1 MQSSERVAPDLRDPL
16 FVSVRYPRNRAM
28 PRLFW
33 TRLSTSVTLHPF
45 SAFTLSAPVA
55 DDGSLSIEA
64 IPMSEK
70 YTIVIFGA
78 SGDLTRRKLAPSLYD
93 LCRKGRLPEKWR
105 IVGMARSEFTDDAF
119 REHIEA
125 GVKEFAKATYD
136 AKKWREFAGN
146 ITYLQGDVNDLEQ
159 LKALDKSLSE
169 WEDGDVANRIY
180 YLSIAPRLYEE
191 TITNL
196 GQADMVHE
204 GHGWRRVVIEKP
216 FGHDLA
222 SARHL
227 NDAAHQVL
235 TESQIYRIDHYLGKE
250 TVQNLLVFRFANS
263 LYEPVWNRNYIDHVQ
278 ITAAETVDVGHR
290 ASFYDG
296 VGVVRDMIQNHVM
309 QLLSL
314 VAAEPPASFQAE
326 AIRNEKAKVFS
337 AIRPIRPVDVAS
349 CTVRGQYR
357 KYRDADGVAPGS
369 TTPTYAALRLFVDNW
384 RWQGV
389 PFYMRSGKALA
400 AKVTEIT
407 IFFKRPP
414 HVMFPMPEGAKL
426 APNRL
431 SICIQPDEGIH
442 FSFQVKVPDT
452 PAEMR
457 EVDMS
462 FHYEETFGALAIPEA
477 YERLLLD
484 VIKGDAS
491 LFTRSDAIELSWEL
505 IDPILAGWESKHAPP
520 LSFYESGSWGP
531 SEANHL
537 IAHDGYQ
544 WVYGCGH
551 ESEP

>member
-1 MQSSERVAPDLRDPL
+1 
-16 FVSVRYPRNRAM
+16 
-28 PRLFW
+28 
-33 TRLSTSVTLHPF
+33 
-45 SAFTLSAPVA
+45 
-55 DDGSLSIEA
+55 
-64 IPMSEK
+64 MSEK
-70 YTIVIFGA
+70 NSIVIFGA
-78 SGDLTRRKLAPSLYD
+78 SGDLTRRKLMPSLYD
-93 LCRKGRLPEKWR
+93 LFRKGRLPENWR
-105 IVGMARSEFTDDAF
+105 IVGVARSDYSDDSF

-125 GVKEFAKATYD
+125 GVKEFAKGTYD
-136 AKKWREFAGN
+136 PKTWREFAAN
-146 ITYLQGDVNDLEQ
+146 VVYIRGDINEFEQ
-159 LKALDKSLSE
+159 LEGIDKTLCE
-169 WEDGDVANRIY
+169 WESGQTANRLY
-180 YLSIAPRLYEE
+180 YLSIAPRLYED
-191 TITNL
+191 TVANL
-196 GQADMVHE
+196 GKADMVHE
-204 GHGWRRVVIEKP
+204 DHGWRRVVIEKP
-216 FGHDLA
+216 FGYDLA

-227 NDAAHQVL
+227 NQSIHQVL
-235 TESQIYRIDHYLGKE
+235 SESQIYRIDHYLGKE

-296 VGVVRDMIQNHVM
+296 VGVMRDMIQNHVM

-337 AIRPIRPVDVAS
+337 AIRPIRPQDVAG

-357 KYRDADGVAPGS
+357 KYRDAEGVAPGS
-369 TTPTYAALRLFVDNW
+369 TTATYAALRFYIDNW

-414 HVMFPMPEGAKL
+414 HVMFPMPAGAKP

-442 FSFQVKVPDT
+442 FSFQAKVPDT
-452 PAEMR
+452 AAEMR
-457 EVDMS
+457 DVEMS

-491 LFTRSDAIELSWEL
+491 LFTRSDAIELSWGL
-505 IDPILAGWESKHAPP
+505 VDPILEGWDSKYAPP
-520 LSFYESGSWGP
+520 LNFYESGTWGP
-531 SEANHL
+531 TEADQL
-537 IAHDGYQ
+537 IAHNGYH
-544 WVYGCGH
+544 WTYGCGH
-551 ESEP
+551 DAED